1 MLKVRFESNINGVVE
16 ISDHGNVDMSAF
28 LELLHTEPEKLSEGQ
43 PNMNEEGGCDE
54 KDDYI
59 PEKVMVRNFTLKE
72 LQRYFTALKGQMM
85 KWWKL
90 NPNLKEYSGLS

>member
-59 PEKVMVRNFTLKE
+59 PEKVMVRNFTLQE
-72 LQRYFTALKGQMM
+72 LQRYFTALKVQMM
-85 KWWKL
+85 KWWIL